1 MVCRTKTVDKDMA
14 ESKTQNGI
22 ALLIVLWT
30 VTILMVIGLSFA
42 QLVRTELNASIN
54 FGTTLE
60 NQLLAEAGLERAL
73 AEIVYRF
80 AQREKRIP
88 IDARDYLK
96 TDGTWY
102 EGTLGRGCYR
112 FRIIDE
118 SGKLNINKLTDRSGI
133 ILINFLLKKGVSSE
147 MAETVVDSILDW
159 KDEDELHRLNG
170 AESDY
175 YQLLPT
181 PYKAKNADFET
192 LEELLQV
199 RGISDG
205 MLFGEGDFSLIDTL
219 SVHAPGNK
227 INLLS
232 APRNLI
238 AAIPG
243 ISLPMADRILE
254 LRNGAEDMTETDIRA
269 ILGDNYPE
277 AVSDIYIGES
287 DVFTIEAV
295 GNQKNEK
302 KKYTIRAIVK
312 MLGDGQYIYL
322 YYKNPS
328 G

>member
-1 MVCRTKTVDKDMA
+1 MVCKTKTVDKVMT
-14 ESKTQNGI
+14 ESKRQHGI

-42 QLVRTELNASIN
+42 QMVRTELNAGIN

-60 NQLLAEAGLERAL
+60 NQLLAEAGLEKAL

-80 AQREKRIP
+80 TQREKRIP
-88 IDARDYLK
+88 MDARDYLK

-102 EGTLGRGCYR
+102 EGTLGKGYYR

-147 MAETVVDSILDW
+147 MAETAVDSILDW

-205 MLFGEGDFSLIDTL
+205 MLFGEGDFSLIDIL

-269 ILGDNYPE
+269 ILGDNYQE
-277 AVSDIYIGES
+277 AISDIYIGES
-287 DVFTIEAV
+287 DVLTIEAV
-295 GNQKNEK
+295 GYQKNEK